1 VPIPIPWTACGVP
14 RGEAGTKFGDP
25 HLTGVESTHNIYMYL
40 FRKIAKHIEYK
51 LSCLDILFKYIIP
64 QNKYSQYVAIR
75 FNVLQKKRAQLE
87 YNILF
92 ATIDNQCKPS
102 GAQCSTEFDFQS

>member
-1 VPIPIPWTACGVP
+1 MW
-14 RGEAGTKFGDP
+14 
-25 HLTGVESTHNIYMYL
+25 
-40 FRKIAKHIEYK
+40 
-51 LSCLDILFKYIIP
+51 
-64 QNKYSQYVAIR
+64 QYVSM
-75 FNVLQKKRAQLE
+75 FCKKKAQLE